1 MANCRG
7 DLGAAEAGDWR
18 RCQHELT
25 KQVEDVRSRIGY
37 DTPLRSDNCGWKS
50 AIQRGPVPKAEAK

>member
-18 RCQHELT
+18 WCQHELT
-25 KQVEDVRSRIGY
+25 KQVEDVRSRIVC
-37 DTPLRSDNCGWKS
+37 DTPLRRTTAAGNPRSS
-50 AIQRGPVPKAEAK
+50 ADRFLKQRR